1 MQANSIIQIQIR
13 KGKIMKKS
21 KLIVCIMLILLMIT
35 TYVYAESQLAI
46 EVSYDGNVVKN
57 EAKNANIVL
66 AGTDATLHSK
76 VRIKVTIT
84 GPATPTLMATD
95 SEQHEIDIAE
105 VGYWGPE
112 QGFAIQGTF
121 QNTTP
126 VRATFPKAGDYTIKI
141 DLIDLEQDNAVLV
154 TKTVSITVLDESP
167 VTNIIQ
173 NTATNATTNTVQ
185 NVQQLPKTG
194 ASVVDYG
201 IYFAIGV
208 VIIYC
213 VYILNKKRMG

>member
-1 MQANSIIQIQIR
+1 
-13 KGKIMKKS
+13 MKKS
-21 KLIVCIMLILLMIT
+21 KLIICIMLILLMIT
-35 TYVYAESQLAI
+35 TCVYAESQLAI
-46 EVSYDGNVVKN
+46 EVSYEGSVVKN
-57 EAKNANIVL
+57 EEKAATIVL

-76 VRIKVTIT
+76 VRIKVTVT
-84 GPATPTLMATD
+84 GPATPKLMATD

-126 VRATFPKAGDYTIKI
+126 VRATFPQAGDYTIKI
-141 DLIDLEQDNAVLV
+141 DLIDLEQDSTVLV

-167 VTNIIQ
+167 VTNIVQ
-173 NTATNATTNTVQ
+173 NETTNDVQ

-194 ASVVDYG
+194 TSIVDYG
-201 IYFAIGV
+201 IYFAIGIAV
-208 VIIYC
+208 IYC
-213 VYILNKKRMG
+213 FYMLKKKRMG